1 MQDPRTIADYFSR
14 VLRRGQLESVVFEKA
29 STFVAV
35 PRTELLTGAI
45 APQEALTLF
54 ESHDRNSGRSG
65 SADQDKPLPV
75 VISLLST
82 EYKES
87 GHSGLLLLAAQLHR
101 DGRLLPQFDQ
111 GTSPWIPADRLV
123 SETSEGLEVMAG
135 PQEKFWHYLRTEA
148 NAAISQ
154 VESFA
159 DAVGMADKLFA
170 KVSGLAPEH
179 FALQRQAEGFDVD
192 TEYCYIQEHERFTAL
207 KPLLDL
213 YDFLS
218 VQESLPPL
226 LRSAAT
232 GWQGERRSELAIHEA
247 GGLYRSA
254 KESCGSMGNDNPL
267 TDSQRR
273 AVHAFL
279 GSGRGDVTAIS
290 GPPGTGKTTM
300 LQAIVANMI
309 TRRALEKAA
318 PPVIVGASTNNQ
330 AVTNIIKSFASV
342 AKDKPG
348 ILDYRWLP
356 QEQDGL
362 ALAGSTLGSLAV
374 YCPAAGKLKEAKGQ
388 YLVEQ
393 LNKGETYAAYS
404 GEVYRAGARDHFVYS
419 AQRYFGA
426 PNDIAGLCDWIH
438 DALSELDYERIRLLQ
453 VMASQGPS
461 EEFQR
466 VCESVESS
474 RFGRLIEGID
484 ELKASQNLQELDEKL
499 DLTLRYAQFWLA
511 VHYFEA
517 QWLLAEDLLDAEDRK
532 KNTRRVMDSYWRQ
545 AAALTPCFVM
555 TLYQMPKYFKLYI
568 KPGEPYRFDLERA
581 DLLIIDEAGQVD
593 TPLGLPALALAQRAV
608 VVGDSKQI
616 SPVWNIDELSDEE
629 VAASAGIDTP
639 GWWGDLRERGL
650 TCSAPSS
657 LMKAASHASK
667 WEYGDGHPGLF
678 LSEHFRCHPQ
688 IIGFCNEL
696 LYDGLLVPRRRAD
709 NSPLEG
715 AEPAFQWH
723 DVPGSFDSPAGS
735 SRQNEAEAKA
745 IARWIVENYAR
756 YAKIYNPRHPSPNK
770 KPAGDELIGVVT
782 PFSAQARLIE
792 REIARAARQADDF
805 LGIPPDLA
813 SKITVGTAHRLQ
825 GAERPIVLFSATY
838 GQNSGQAGF
847 IDANHELLNVAVSR
861 AKDLFVVF
869 AAPNRWN
876 NGQAFEAMGRHA
888 DRIPKDPPEETAGPA
903 LEVREPVMAE
913 PAPAPPTPEI
923 DEESPPSRTLT
934 ATALLNCW
942 RRAGQLREE
951 DTQLKAQ
958 RMNERLRDA
967 GVLAGRPGE
976 WQLTALARL
985 LGAGT
990 VERHD
995 ARTGDAY
1002 ESLEYGPRMQAL
1014 LLELYLEGKL

>member
-1 MQDPRTIADYFSR
+1 MPDSRTISDYFSR
-14 VLRRGQLESVVFEKA
+14 VLRRGQLEPVLFEKS
-29 STFVAV
+29 STFIAV
-35 PRTELLTGAI
+35 TRAKLLTGAI
-45 APQEALTLF
+45 APEEALTLF
-54 ESHDRNSGRSG
+54 ESHQRNRGG
-65 SADQDKPLPV
+65 HDKAGQDKPLPV

-87 GHSGLLLLAAQLHR
+87 GHSGLLLLAAQLHS
-101 DGRLLPQFDQ
+101 DGRLQPQFDQ
-111 GTSPWIPADRLV
+111 GTSPWIPADRL
-123 SETSEGLEVMAG
+123 SSDTSDGLDVMAG

-148 NAAISQ
+148 NADISQ
-154 VESFA
+154 VESLS
-159 DAVGMADKLFA
+159 DAVGMADKLFT
-170 KVSGLAPEH
+170 KVSGSAPED
-179 FALQRQAEGFDVD
+179 FALQRQAEGLDVD
-192 TEYCYIQEHERFTAL
+192 TEYCFIQEHERFTAV

-218 VQESLPPL
+218 VQDSLPPL
-226 LRSAAT
+226 LHSAAA
-232 GWQGERRSELAIHEA
+232 GPEGERRSELTIHDA

-254 KESCGSMGNDNPL
+254 KESCGSMDNGNPL

-300 LQAIVANMI
+300 LQAIVANMV
-309 TRRALEKAA
+309 TRRALDKAD

-330 AVTNIIKSFASV
+330 AVTNIINSFASV

-348 ILDYRWLP
+348 TLDYRWLP
-356 QEQDGL
+356 REQDGM

-374 YCPAAGKLKEAKGQ
+374 YCPAAGKLKEAKEQ

-404 GEVYRAGARDHFVYS
+404 GELYRADARDHFVYC

-426 PNDIAGLCDWIH
+426 PNDIAGLRDWIH
-438 DALSELDYERIRLLQ
+438 EALTELDYERVRLLQ

-466 VCESVESS
+466 VCQGIESS
-474 RFGRLIEGID
+474 RFGSVIEGIA
-484 ELKASQNLQELDEKL
+484 ELKESQNLKELDEKL
-499 DLTLRYAQFWLA
+499 DLTLRYSQFWLA
-511 VHYFEA
+511 VHYYEA

-532 KNTRRVMDSYWRQ
+532 KNTRRVMDSYWRR

-568 KPGEPYRFDLERA
+568 KPGEPYRFDLERV
-581 DLLIIDEAGQVD
+581 DLLIVDEAGQVD

-616 SPVWNIDELSDEE
+616 APVWNIDELSDEE
-629 VAASAGIDTP
+629 VAASAGIETAE
-639 GWWGDLRERGL
+639 WWGDLRERGL

-667 WEYGDGHPGLF
+667 WQYGDAHPGLF
-678 LSEHFRCHPQ
+678 LSEHFRCHPK

-696 LYDGLLVPRRRAD
+696 LYDNLLIPRRRAD
-709 NSPLEG
+709 NSVLNG
-715 AEPAFQWH
+715 AEPAFQWRE
-723 DVPGSFDSPAGS
+723 VPGSFDSPAGS

-745 IARWIVENYAR
+745 IAQWIVENYTR
-756 YAKIYNPRHPSPNK
+756 YFDIYNPRHTSANK
-770 KPAGDELIGVVT
+770 KPAGDKLIGVVT

-792 REIARAARQADDF
+792 REIAKAARQADDS

-813 SKITVGTAHRLQ
+813 KKITVGTAHRLQ

-847 IDANHELLNVAVSR
+847 IEANHELLNVAVSR

-869 AAPNRWN
+869 AAVNRWN
-876 NGQAFEAMGRHA
+876 NGQAFETMGRHA
-888 DRIPKDPPEETAGPA
+888 VKIPLDAPEVAAG
-903 LEVREPVMAE
+903 MAE
-913 PAPAPPTPEI
+913 AEVPVAAQVQTEPPTPET
-923 DEESPPSRTLT
+923 SQAPAPARTLT
-934 ATALLNCW
+934 ATALLNRW
-942 RRAGQLREE
+942 RTTGQLRDE
-951 DTQLKAQ
+951 DAQIKAQ
-958 RMNERLRDA
+958 HMNERLRDA

-976 WQLTALARL
+976 WQPTALARL
-985 LGAGT
+985 LGAET
-990 VERHD
+990 IERHD
-995 ARTGDAY
+995 TRTGNTY
-1002 ESLEYGPRMQAL
+1002 ESLEYAPRMQDL
-1014 LLELYLEGKL
+1014 LLELYLDGKL

>member
-1 MQDPRTIADYFSR
+1 MHDTRTIADYFSR
-14 VLRRGQLESVVFEKA
+14 VLRRGQLESVVFEKS
-29 STFVAV
+29 STFIAV
-35 PRTELLTGAI
+35 PRAELLTGVI
-45 APQEALTLF
+45 APEEALRLF
-54 ESHDRNSGRSG
+54 EAHDRNSGRHG
-65 SADQDKPLPV
+65 SDDQDKPLPV
-75 VISLLST
+75 AISLLST

-87 GHSGLLLLAAQLHR
+87 GHSGLLLLAAQLYR

-111 GTSPWIPADRLV
+111 GTSPWIPADRLA
-123 SETSEGLEVMAG
+123 SDTSDGLEVMAG

-154 VESFA
+154 AESFA
-159 DAVGMADKLFA
+159 DAVGMADTLFT
-170 KVSGLAPEH
+170 KVSGSTPED
-179 FALQRQAEGFDVD
+179 FALKGQADGLDVA
-192 TEYCYIQEHERFTAL
+192 TEYCYIQEHERFTAV

-218 VQESLPPL
+218 AQESLPPL
-226 LRSAAT
+226 LDSTAT
-232 GWQGERRSELAIHEA
+232 GWVGERRSELSIHDA

-254 KESCGSMGNDNPL
+254 KESCGSMDNGNPL

-279 GSGRGDVTAIS
+279 ASGRGDVTAVS

-330 AVTNIIKSFASV
+330 AVTNIINSFASV

-466 VCESVESS
+466 VCAGVESS

-484 ELKASQNLQELDEKL
+484 EVKESQNLKELDEKL

-511 VHYFEA
+511 VHYYEA

-532 KNTRRVMDSYWRQ
+532 KNTRRVMDRYWRQ

-568 KPGEPYRFDLERA
+568 KPGEPYQFDLERA

-593 TPLGLPALALAQRAV
+593 TPMGLPALALAQRAV
-608 VVGDSKQI
+608 IVGDTKQI

-629 VAASAGIDTP
+629 VAASAGIDTA
-639 GWWGDLRERGL
+639 GWWGGLRERGL

-657 LMKAASHASK
+657 LMKAASYASK
-667 WEYGDGHPGLF
+667 WQYGDGHPGLF

-696 LYDGLLVPRRRAD
+696 LYEGLLVPRRPAD
-709 NSPLEG
+709 NSPLNG
-715 AEPAFQWH
+715 AEEAFAWH

-735 SRQNEAEAKA
+735 SRRNEAEAKA

-756 YAKIYNPRHPSPNK
+756 YFEIYNPRHSSLNK
-770 KPAGDELIGVVT
+770 KAAGGELIGVVT

-792 REIARAARQADDF
+792 REIAKAVRQADGSQG
-805 LGIPPDLA
+805 LPADLA
-813 SKITVGTAHRLQ
+813 SKVAVGTAHRLQ

-847 IDANHELLNVAVSR
+847 IEANHELLNVAVSR

-869 AAPNRWN
+869 AAANRWN
-876 NGQAFEAMGRHA
+876 NGQAFETMGRHA
-888 DRIPKDPPEETAGPA
+888 TRIPLDPPEAAAGPA
-903 LEVREPVMAE
+903 AEGAEPVLVQPAPAPRMPAANAE
-913 PAPAPPTPEI
+913 PAPV
-923 DEESPPSRTLT
+923 RTLT
-934 ATALLNCW
+934 ASALLNRW
-942 RRAGQLREE
+942 RSAGQLRDE
-951 DTQLKAQ
+951 DAQLKAQ

-976 WQLTALARL
+976 WQPTVLAKL
-985 LGAGT
+985 LGAEIVQRQDT
-990 VERHD
+990 
-995 ARTGDAY
+995 RTGSAF
-1002 ESLEYGPRMQAL
+1002 ESLEYAPRMQEV
-1014 LLELYLEGKL
+1014 LLELYLDGKL